1 VNEPRRVVID
11 LDDGPDPI
19 AGCVRAP
26 GGVDRRFEG
35 YTQLVAALEA
45 TRAVAAGK
53 TEGRDP
59 E

>member
-1 VNEPRRVVID
+1 VSERRCVVIE

-19 AGCVRAP
+19 AGRVRAP

-45 TRAVAAGK
+45 TRAIAAGE

>member
-1 VNEPRRVVID
+1 MTEPRCVVIE

-19 AGCVRAP
+19 AGRVRGP

-45 TRAVAAGK
+45 TRALAAGETK
-53 TEGRDP
+53 GKDP

>member
-1 VNEPRRVVID
+1 MSEPRRIVIE

-19 AGCVRAP
+19 AGRVRAP

-45 TRAVAAGK
+45 TRAVAAGETK
-53 TEGRDP
+53 DGDP
-59 E
+59 T